1 VVEEDV
7 VVVLDVLVVVVVVLL
22 VDVVVVVDVLLVV
35 DVDVYC
41 IAVVVLVVLGI
52 GPGVPNITSK
62 SSQHPFIPE

>member
-1 VVEEDV
+1 MVEEDV
-7 VVVLDVLVVVVVVLL
+7 VVVLDVLVVVVLL
-22 VDVVVVVDVLLVV
+22 VDVVVDVLLVV